1 MNGEPCT
8 ATPGCTGTIEDGYCN
23 VCGSPPASGAAAPAG
38 PAASTPTARRPAP
51 AAPATASAAFGT
63 GFVEGS
69 PNTSAPVG
77 SSIEEAAT
85 ARSGRTSSARL
96 ATAALGSART
106 AQTGSKVTR
115 RVGTTSTRL
124 RGPRLGAGLTS
135 VPSRPAAD
143 PMAALMTEAVLPE
156 RKRFCSNCGTA
167 VGRGRDGK
175 AGRTEGFCPNC
186 RTPFSFTPQLRKGDV
201 VGGQYEVVGCLAYG
215 GLGWIYLARD
225 RNVSGRWVVL
235 KGLLNSGDPDAY
247 AAAVTERQFL
257 AEVEHPLIVE
267 IYNFVLHEGA
277 GYIVMEYVGG
287 PSLKQILKERLE
299 ANGGSADPL
308 PVDQALAFVLEVM
321 PAFAYL
327 HDHGLLYCDFKPD
340 NMIQVGDQ
348 VKLIDLGGVRRA
360 DDDASAI
367 YGTVGYQAPEV
378 PEVGPSIASDVYT
391 IGRTLASLVLDFRGN
406 QTTYVASLPPVSET
420 PLFQRYDSFY
430 RLVAKACAPDPQD
443 RFATVDE
450 MRGQL
455 LGVLR
460 EVVATDRGPGHP
472 SLHSTESALFEA
484 PVADVV
490 DRPLPWD
497 ALPLLKI
504 DESDAAKAWLA
515 GVNVAD
521 PVVRLRALA
530 LAPTTTV
537 EVRLARARAAIEA
550 ERWDEVTRAT
560 GEILSE
566 DPWEWRAVWMSGLA
580 QLARGDDVGARASFN
595 TVYGQVPGELAPKL
609 ALAAACESS
618 GEPEVAESLY
628 VICAR
633 SDANYTAPAAFGLAR
648 VRQARGDLDGA
659 LDALDIVTPTRSS
672 FLDARR
678 RRAELLAESG
688 RGLPSLS
695 AALSI
700 VDSLAIDARTRLE
713 LTTGV
718 LESALELVR
727 RDGPAEGAMLG
738 TVEATEPAIR
748 DGLEASY
755 RALAAS
761 TREREERLRLVDR
774 ANAVRRWTLT

>member
-1 MNGEPCT
+1 MNGDPCT
-8 ATPGCTGTIEDGYCN
+8 STPGCTGTIEDGYCN
-23 VCGSPPASGAAAPAG
+23 VCGLPPAEGAAA
-38 PAASTPTARRPAP
+38 STSTARSPTP
-51 AAPATASAAFGT
+51 APATASAAFGT
-63 GFVEGS
+63 GFVEGA
-69 PNTSAPVG
+69 PRAPGSA
-77 SSIEEAAT
+77 SAEEAAT

-96 ATAALGSART
+96 DTAALGSART

-124 RGPRLGAGLTS
+124 RGPRLGAGLTT

-143 PMAALMTEAVLPE
+143 PLAALMTEAVLPE
-156 RKRFCSNCGTA
+156 RKRYCSHCGTA
-167 VGRGRDGK
+167 VGRGRDGRP
-175 AGRTEGFCPNC
+175 GRTEGFCPNC
-186 RTPFSFTPQLRKGDV
+186 RTPFSFTPQLKQGDL

-247 AAAVTERQFL
+247 AAAVTERRFL

-267 IYNFVLHEGA
+267 IYNFVLYEGA

-287 PSLKQILKERLE
+287 PSVKQILKERLD
-299 ANGGSADPL
+299 ANGGAADPL

-327 HDHGLLYCDFKPD
+327 HENGLLYCDFKPD

-348 VKLIDLGGVRRA
+348 VKLIDLGGVRLV
-360 DDDASAI
+360 DDEDSAI

-443 RFATVDE
+443 RFATIDE
-450 MRGQL
+450 MRSQL

-472 SLHSTESALFEA
+472 ALHSTESALFEA

-490 DRPLPWD
+490 DRVPPWD
-497 ALPLLKI
+497 ALPALRQ
-504 DESDAAKAWLA
+504 DDSDPAKAWLA

-521 PVVRLRALA
+521 PIVRLRALG
-530 LAPTTTV
+530 LAPTLTV

-550 ERWDEVTRAT
+550 RRWDEVSRAT
-560 GEILSE
+560 GEILTE

-580 QLARGDDVGARASFN
+580 QLARGDALGARASFN

-609 ALAAACESS
+609 ALAAACEAS

-633 SDANYTAPAAFGLAR
+633 ADANYTAPAAFGLAR
-648 VRQARGDLDGA
+648 VRQLRSDLDGA

-672 FLDARR
+672 YVDARR
-678 RRAELLAESG
+678 RRAELLAGSG

-695 AALSI
+695 AALAS
-700 VDSLAIDARTRLE
+700 VDSVAIDQRTRLE
-713 LTTGV
+713 LTTQV
-718 LESALELVR
+718 LTSALELVR
-727 RDGPAEGAMLG
+727 RDGPAEGATLG
-738 TVEATEPAIR
+738 GVEANEAAIR

-755 RALAAS
+755 RALAAA
-761 TREREERLRLVDR
+761 TRERDQRLRFVDR
-774 ANAVRRWTLT
+774 ANEVRRWTLT

>member
-1 MNGEPCT
+1 MNGAPCT

-23 VCGSPPASGAAAPAG
+23 VCGLPPEEGAAASA
-38 PAASTPTARRPAP
+38 PTARRAAP
-51 AAPATASAAFGT
+51 ASPPATASAAFGT
-63 GFVEGS
+63 GFVEGT
-69 PNTSAPVG
+69 PGATAPG
-77 SSIEEAAT
+77 PAEESAT
-85 ARSGRTSSARL
+85 ARSTRTSSARL

-124 RGPRLGAGLTS
+124 RGPRLGAGLTT

-156 RKRFCSNCGTA
+156 RKRFCSHCGTA
-167 VGRGRDGK
+167 VGRGRDGRP
-175 AGRTEGFCPNC
+175 GRTEGFCPNC
-186 RTPFSFTPQLRKGDV
+186 RTPFSFTPQLVKGDV

-247 AAAVTERQFL
+247 AAAVTERRFL

-267 IYNFVLHEGA
+267 IYNFVLHDGA

-287 PSLKQILKERLE
+287 PSLKQILKERLD
-299 ANGGSADPL
+299 ANGGAADPL

-348 VKLIDLGGVRRA
+348 VKLIDLGGVRRI
-360 DDDASAI
+360 DDEDSAI

-378 PEVGPSIASDVYT
+378 ADLGPSVASDVYT

-406 QTTYVASLPPVSET
+406 QTTFVASLPPVSET

-430 RLVAKACAPDPQD
+430 RLIAKACAPDPQD

-472 SLHSTESALFEA
+472 ALHSTESALFEA

-490 DRPLPWD
+490 DRVPPWD
-497 ALPLLKI
+497 ALPALRR
-504 DESDAAKAWLA
+504 DESDPARSWLA

-521 PVVRLRALA
+521 PIVRLRALA
-530 LAPTTTV
+530 LAPTVTV

-550 ERWDEVTRAT
+550 QRWEEAARAT
-560 GEILSE
+560 GEILTE

-580 QLARGDDVGARASFN
+580 QLARGDDIGARASFN

-609 ALAAACESS
+609 ALAAACEAS

-633 SDANYTAPAAFGLAR
+633 ADANYTAPAAFGLAR
-648 VRQARGDLDGA
+648 VRQLRSDLDGA
-659 LDALDIVTPTRSS
+659 LDALDIVAPTRSS
-672 FLDARR
+672 YSDARR

-688 RGLPSLS
+688 RGLPALS
-695 AALSI
+695 AALTS
-700 VDSLAIDARTRLE
+700 VDSVSIDQRTRLE
-713 LTTGV
+713 LTTQV
-718 LESALELVR
+718 LASALELVR
-727 RDGPAEGAMLG
+727 RDGPAEGATLG
-738 TVEATEPAIR
+738 GVEANEAAIR

-761 TREREERLRLVDR
+761 TRERDERLRLVDR
-774 ANAVRRWTLT
+774 ANEVRRWTLT